1 MSGAARLTVPVYAAA
16 GPAVRPVGEDVP
28 VMDGP
33 DDGELLDVLDA
44 GGRPRA
50 CKRRADVH
58 RDGDWHRVFHCWVAG
73 VGEGGPFVLLQRRG
87 ANKDVNPGRLD
98 VSCAGHLAAGEADAD
113 GVRELAEELGVH
125 VEFGELATLGVVPEI
140 ATGPGIVDRELCAT
154 YLLRS
159 DAPLASYRPDPAE
172 VAGVVRVGLAAF
184 AALVSGDGIGAPGIE
199 LEAASRTE
207 RPVTVEPGQLVARP
221 AGRYAWALGA
231 IADRLSLF

>member
-1 MSGAARLTVPVYAAA
+1 MSGAARFTVPVYAAA
-16 GPAVRPVGEDVP
+16 GPGVQPVGEDVP
-28 VMDGP
+28 VIDGP
-33 DDGELLDVLDA
+33 DDGELLDVRDA
-44 GGRPRA
+44 SGRPRTR
-50 CKRRADVH
+50 KRRADVH

-87 ANKDVNPGRLD
+87 ADKDVNPGRLD
-98 VSCAGHLAAGEADAD
+98 VSCAGHLAAGESDAD

-125 VEFGELATLGVVPEI
+125 VRFGELAALGVVPEV

-154 YLLRS
+154 FLLRS

-184 AALVSGDGIGAPGIE
+184 AALVSGDGSPAPGVE
-199 LEAASRTE
+199 LEASSRTE

-221 AGRYAWALGA
+221 PGRYAWAVSA
-231 IADRLSLF
+231 IADRL